1 MCVCFL
7 GVGGGGCPAW
17 NSITV
22 VLLLVH
28 ATCMCECAYINVLCG
43 DIHVCVCVWG
53 GGGGGE
59 KVDVN

>member
-43 DIHVCVCVWG
+43 DIHVCVCVG
-53 GGGGGE
+53 GGGGS
-59 KVDVN
+59 